1 MTILDI
7 LEFNCKESLDQSNTF
22 SRYHV
27 RYDIT
32 IRRTDDNRKLRF
44 EYQCNPKYGK
54 PNLNDCMWCIVSDA
68 KCYEDCDDDIQEF
81 ADMLGYE
88 KVKETLSAFNG
99 CKRAYNDLLE
109 FCGEGV
115 YRWLCKHYEDY

>member
-1 MTILDI
+1 
-7 LEFNCKESLDQSNTF
+7 
-22 SRYHV
+22 
-27 RYDIT
+27 
-32 IRRTDDNRKLRF
+32 
-44 EYQCNPKYGK
+44 
-54 PNLNDCMWCIVSDA
+54 MWCIISDA
-68 KCYEDCDDDIQEF
+68 RCYEDCDDDIQEF

-115 YRWLCKHYEDY
+115 YRWLCENYEDY